1 MTDPKTHGAH
11 TGALPFRRL
20 SQLGFALGALLTAV
34 QFSRFVG
41 ALSQAEPAVRALRP
55 AEVDAWLPISSFM
68 SLVYLVRTGIAN
80 TVHPAGLVLFTLI
93 LLLAVAMRRGFCSWV
108 CPVGTLSEGV
118 HLAGALVFKR
128 SARMPKPLDLALCSI
143 KYLVLAFFV
152 VMICRMSVTELR
164 AFIYSPYN
172 RLCDLKMYAM
182 FSQPS
187 AVTAGV
193 VAVLGLLSLFY
204 KGFVCRTLCPY
215 GALLGLVSVISPTA
229 VRRDAARCS
238 RCGACSRAC
247 PSGLDVHARQTVRS
261 PACTACYGCVNA
273 CPQPGA
279 LRMGLPGSK
288 RIITPGL
295 YGLLTVAAIL
305 FAARA
310 FRAVGYW
317 ETDTPREFYRRCLAD
332 PAATEARR

>member
-128 SARMPKPLDLALCSI
+128 SARMPKPLDLALRSI

-317 ETDTPREFYRRCLAD
+317 ETDTPRELYRRYFAD